1 MAELLD
7 PDHGLFN
14 LSDDGFSLVPNP
26 ESATAAGADHL
37 AQFAL
42 LGRILGL
49 SFLHQ
54 EPVAAA
60 SRLNTALVRLLLGV
74 DVAEI
79 DMCQVSKGAT
89 VRSGRVHFCE
99 PLSDLQCYKRNPLT
113 CYNLFM
119 NSTCIEE
126 ALARSVFASLTHLP
140 SLSGA
145 FVMPAMGVLWQSR

>member
-49 SFLHQ
+49 SILHQ

-79 DMCQVSKGAT
+79 DMCQVSRGAT
-89 VRSGRVHFCE
+89 VRPSG
-99 PLSDLQCYKRNPLT
+99 YKRNPLT

-126 ALARSVFASLTHLP
+126 ALARSVFARLTDLP
-140 SLSGA
+140 SWAEGC
-145 FVMPAMGVLWQSR
+145 

>member
-1 MAELLD
+1 MVHVS
-7 PDHGLFN
+7 PGGYTYQWQSFFN

-74 DVAEI
+74 DLAEI
-79 DMCQVSKGAT
+79 DMCQVRCT
-89 VRSGRVHFCE
+89 
-99 PLSDLQCYKRNPLT
+99 
-113 CYNLFM
+113 
-119 NSTCIEE
+119 
-126 ALARSVFASLTHLP
+126 FASLCLTFSVTKGIP
-140 SLSGA
+140 
-145 FVMPAMGVLWQSR
+145 